1 MTTSNTTESGF
12 LVLQWALKLGC
23 GNVVTAHITVM
34 SNSYYSNVELWCS
47 YFTITTD
54 ETKMYTC
61 ENLIEPMVDDSFCE
75 ASFEVSSIF
84 L

>member
-1 MTTSNTTESGF
+1 MTTSTTTESGF
-12 LVLQWALKLGC
+12 LVLQWASTLGC

-54 ETKMYTC
+54 ETKMYIC
-61 ENLIEPMVDDSFCE
+61 ENLIEPMVDNSFCE

-84 L
+84 M